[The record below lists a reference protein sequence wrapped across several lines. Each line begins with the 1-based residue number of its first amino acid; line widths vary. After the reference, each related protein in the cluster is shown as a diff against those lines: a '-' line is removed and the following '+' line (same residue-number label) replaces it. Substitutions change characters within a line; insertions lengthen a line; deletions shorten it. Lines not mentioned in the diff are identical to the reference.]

1 MAYSCRLCGSTDT
14 DRLDLDRVYHHC
26 RQCDFI
32 FTDETHLISKEEEKK
47 RYLQHNNTLAN
58 TGYVAMFEA
67 FITHALEPAF
77 SRVQTVLDFGC
88 GPNPVFAQIMKN
100 HGKSVDV
107 YDPFFFPSDEYLS
120 RRYDLITLTEVIEHI
135 RYPLDAL
142 KMLISRL
149 SDSGMLAVMTKF
161 HSGVTDF
168 DAWWYRKDNT
178 HISFFSQK
186 TVQRL
191 AKELDRVV
199 VQTDNSSFFCLQAS
213 K

>member
-1 MAYSCRLCGSTDT
+1 MGTSCRLCGSSDT
-14 DRLDLDRVYHHC
+14 CRMDLDRVYHHC
-26 RQCDFI
+26 RQCDLI
-32 FTDETHLISKEEEKK
+32 FLDERHLIGKEEEKQ

-77 SRVQTVLDFGC
+77 STAQTVLDFGC
-88 GPNPVFAQIMKN
+88 GPNPVFAHLMKN

-107 YDPFFFPSDEYLS
+107 YDPFFFPSNETLN

-135 RYPLDAL
+135 RYPLEPLRTLCGCL
-142 KMLISRL
+142 KAA
-149 SDSGMLAVMTKF
+149 GMLAVMTKF
-161 HSGVTDF
+161 HPGVTDF

-178 HISFFSQK
+178 HIAFFSEPVIRWL
-186 TVQRL
+186 T
-191 AKELDRVV
+191 KELGTALWK
-199 VQTDNSSFFCLQAS
+199 TDNSSFFCLQAT